1 VGDVSLGDD
10 PDRTVRESR
19 EHAEELERDVA
30 AARRELEVRAEQALS
45 VPEAEEQLA
54 AAEET
59 LARVESL
66 ADVLDTTK
74 RFLAA
79 AQERVHRDIAPVL
92 AAKVRDRLARVTD
105 GRYVE
110 VSVDPET
117 LKVQVRD
124 SRGRWRNAEF
134 LSHGTAEQVYL
145 LLHVAMAEILT
156 ADGANC
162 PLLLDDSTVQSD
174 PQRTRAI
181 LDVLHEVSLEHQVIL
196 FSQEDDV
203 IAWAQEQL
211 GARDM
216 LLPLVVEPIQ

>member
-1 VGDVSLGDD
+1 MSDVSLGDD
-10 PDRTVRESR
+10 PERTVRESR
-19 EHAEELERDVA
+19 EHAEQLDRDVA
-30 AARRELEVRAEQALS
+30 ASRRELEVRAEQILS

-54 AAEET
+54 TAEET

-66 ADVLDTTK
+66 ADVLDTTR

-105 GRYVE
+105 GRYLG

-117 LKVQVRD
+117 LKVRVRD
-124 SRGRWRNAEF
+124 AGGRWRNAEF

-145 LLHVAMAEILT
+145 LLHIAMAEILT
-156 ADGANC
+156 TGGANC

-174 PQRTRAI
+174 PQRTRAM
-181 LDVLHEVSLEHQVIL
+181 LEVLRDVSTDHQVIL
-196 FSQEDDV
+196 FSQEDAV
-203 IAWAQEQL
+203 AAWAQGNL
-211 GARDM
+211 GTRDR
-216 LLPLVVEPIQ
+216 LLSLSVEPLV